1 MAKSSKRFNGKGTIY
16 KLQGKRANPWVARVL
31 VGYEFKDDKKVAKY
45 KSIGYAPT
53 KVQAHEM
60 LEEYLA
66 SPYDLSARDLT
77 FKDVYEMWSEKKFP
91 TISEKN
97 VVGYKA
103 SYKALEPLHNRLFR
117 DIKFLEL
124 QDVIDECGKNYPTLK
139 KIKSLVVQMYRFA
152 IKCDWIRTNY
162 GELIDIVQYS
172 GKNPNKYDH
181 TSFTS
186 EEMKILWE
194 NSHNRYVQ
202 VILMLVYNGARIS
215 SFLDLKKEDVNLEE
229 DYIFLFDR
237 KNPTSTRSV
246 PIAKEVKP
254 FYEEWMKN
262 SPCEYL
268 ICTREGKHLL
278 YRNYKDDYW
287 HKIFDAMGME
297 RHLPHDTRHTC
308 TTLMERANINDVH
321 QKRILG
327 HKANDITKDIYTHL
341 SIKQLLDDIN
351 KIHDQIDEL

>member
-16 KLQGKRANPWVARVL
+16 KLSGKRANPWVARVL

-77 FKDVYEMWSEKKFP
+77 FKDVYEKWSEKKYP
-91 TISEKN
+91 TISKKN

-103 SYKALEPLHNRLFR
+103 CFKALEPLHNIRFR
-117 DIKFLEL
+117 DIKYLNL
-124 QDVIDECGKNYPTLK
+124 QDVIDASDKNYPTLR
-139 KIKSLVVQMYRFA
+139 KIKILLGQIYDFA
-152 IKCDWIRTNY
+152 IKCEWCDTNY
-162 GELIDIVQYS
+162 GKLIDIKKYS
-172 GKNPNKYDH
+172 DRNPNKYDH
-181 TSFTS
+181 TSLTS
-186 EEMKILWE
+186 EEMKTLWE

-202 VILMLVYNGARIS
+202 VILMLVYSGARIS
-215 SFLDLKKEDVNLEE
+215 SFLNLKKEDVHLDE
-229 DYIFLFDR
+229 DYIYLKDT
-237 KNPTSTRSV
+237 KNPSSMRSV

-254 FYEEWMKN
+254 FYEEWLKY
-262 SPCEYL
+262 STCEYL
-268 ICTREGKHLL
+268 VCTREGKHLL

-287 HKIFDAMGME
+287 HNLFDAMGMK

-327 HKANDITKDIYTHL
+327 HKSNDITKDVYTHL
-341 SIKQLLDDIN
+341 TIKQLLDDIN
-351 KIHDQIDEL
+351 KIHDHIDEL